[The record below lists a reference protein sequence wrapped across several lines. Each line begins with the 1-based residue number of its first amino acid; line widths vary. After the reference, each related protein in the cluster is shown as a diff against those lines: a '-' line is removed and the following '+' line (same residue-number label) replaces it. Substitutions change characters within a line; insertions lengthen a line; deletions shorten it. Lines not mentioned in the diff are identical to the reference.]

1 VRRLL
6 LDEVFSETPDP
17 GTLSERLQA
26 AQTRVMEIYRRESA
40 GGRAVSDTATDAQD
54 GVRGG
59 IGPDALKAVIVESRG
74 AQLIQV
80 TVEGK
85 GFGHIYDIEQ
95 LERERD
101 DEPPQGYLFMSFVER
116 YTLSQWMGDPKSAKL
131 PLLDHVARLKAMSGA
146 ASFSDTCRV
155 YAELFMLS
163 GKEDTFKEPPTAGP
177 VNVVF
182 SAAPLD
188 RAKARQRAEAV
199 KP

>member
-1 VRRLL
+1 V
-6 LDEVFSETPDP
+6 
-17 GTLSERLQA
+17 
-26 AQTRVMEIYRRESA
+26 
-40 GGRAVSDTATDAQD
+40 
-54 GVRGG
+54 
-59 IGPDALKAVIVESRG
+59 
-74 AQLIQV
+74 
-80 TVEGK
+80 
-85 GFGHIYDIEQ
+85 
-95 LERERD
+95 
-101 DEPPQGYLFMSFVER
+101 
-116 YTLSQWMGDPKSAKL
+116 

-188 RAKARQRAEAV
+188 RAKARRRAEAV